1 MAPHKEKKGCCGKIK
16 DFILSKAYGPFET
29 GIHFQGGKH
38 VRSCMGLFLSMIIW
52 AVVIAY
58 SVYVAV
64 WIFKEWVWVVTKK
77 DADYNLVNWKGDP
90 LITHDAIK

>member
-1 MAPHKEKKGCCGKIK
+1 
-16 DFILSKAYGPFET
+16 
-29 GIHFQGGKH
+29 
-38 VRSCMGLFLSMIIW
+38 MGLFLSMIIW